1 MRASTVT
8 RRSLSLRLRRTSKR
22 TRPAPSSRIFSTCSA
37 LLRAPVSIFARSRR
51 MRHAGMSTYSVTPMT
66 SGTAALR
73 VTPRDAT
80 TTRRRAEKPRKVH
93 QSAPLENCVRIL
105 TVPGLRKRGQPMPDE
120 FPTLEAVAALGV
132 LALLIRTLLI
142 GSEMQS
148 VPRLAAELVRALA
161 VGDRGRALSACNA
174 PAAPALARSA
184 REMIALVGE
193 PPYGPDATLDLNQ
206 EQRELEQDLA
216 RRAESGRARDLIVLT
231 VLIGAMAFAVLSN
244 LLVTSWFHSL
254 AAFASLLVI
263 IGYVMRSRLRRI
275 ERTELSRIGD
285 ALQRMLSAA
294 PGPHNARRS
303 LHSIDGG
310 CRACGETVFLVAHDS
325 ALGASLPA
333 LGIHELRICKN
344 CGFVSGQAEDRAAL
358 AAGALEELSVPFS
371 PDDEASSDDTE
382 HDG

>member
-1 MRASTVT
+1 
-8 RRSLSLRLRRTSKR
+8 
-22 TRPAPSSRIFSTCSA
+22 
-37 LLRAPVSIFARSRR
+37 
-51 MRHAGMSTYSVTPMT
+51 
-66 SGTAALR
+66 
-73 VTPRDAT
+73 
-80 TTRRRAEKPRKVH
+80 
-93 QSAPLENCVRIL
+93 
-105 TVPGLRKRGQPMPDE
+105 MPDE

-142 GSEMQS
+142 GSEIQS

-161 VGDRGRALSACNA
+161 VGDRSRALSACNA

-244 LLVTSWFHSL
+244 LLVTSWFHTL
-254 AAFASLLVI
+254 AALAAVLVI
-263 IGYVMRSRLRRI
+263 VGYVMRSRLRRI
-275 ERTELSRIGD
+275 ERTELTRIGD
-285 ALQRMLSAA
+285 ALLAMLQTAPSPHSA
-294 PGPHNARRS
+294 RSS

-310 CRACGETVFLVAHDS
+310 CTVCGEAVFLIARQA

-344 CGFVSGQAEDRAAL
+344 CGSVSGQAEDAAAL
-358 AAGALEELSVPFS
+358 AAAALQELSVPLELE
-371 PDDEASSDDTE
+371 DEASSDDTE